1 MHTLNFRA
9 HHLPALRASAFLLL
23 TIFSAIRLQA
33 QVAPGQQ
40 YSAPAITSTEG
51 RVANYQPI
59 TNAGRLRWFVT
70 GTLGPQS
77 LTAGLFS
84 AGFGTALNRPKEY
97 GTHWDGFGD
106 RYGIRL
112 TGIATGNAMEAGF
125 GAIWGEDPRYFRA
138 EGQPFGGRLKNV
150 FKLTVAHYRRDGHL
164 APAYA
169 FYISTP
175 GNNFLSNTWRER
187 SEATTNAALLRT
199 LWGLLGRVGS
209 NAFQE
214 FWPDVRQHV
223 LHH

>member
-1 MHTLNFRA
+1 MYNVRDHQ
-9 HHLPALRASAFLLL
+9 LPALRAYVFFLLA
-23 TIFSAIRLQA
+23 IFSAATVVA
-33 QVAPGQQ
+33 QVTPGQQ
-40 YSAPAITSTEG
+40 YSGPGSGSTELKSS
-51 RVANYQPI
+51 NYRSI
-59 TNAGRLRWFVT
+59 TNAGRFRWFAT
-70 GTLGPQS
+70 STFDPQS

-84 AGFGTALNRPKEY
+84 AGIGTALNRPKEY

-138 EGQPFGGRLKNV
+138 EGQPFSGRLKNV
-150 FKLTVAHYRRDGHL
+150 FKLTVAHYRGDGHL

-175 GNNFLSNTWRER
+175 GNNFLSNTWREK

-199 LWGLLGRVGS
+199 LWGFLGRVGS
-209 NAFQE
+209 NAFEE

>member
-1 MHTLNFRA
+1 MHMFDVRTHRLLVL
-9 HHLPALRASAFLLL
+9 HSSAFFLLA
-23 TIFSAIRLQA
+23 FSFAMALEA
-33 QVAPGQQ
+33 QVSPGQQ
-40 YSAPAITSTEG
+40 YSAPAPTSTEA
-51 RVANYQPI
+51 RLANYQPI
-59 TNAGRLRWFVT
+59 STAGRFRWFAT
-70 GTLGPQS
+70 STIGPQS

-84 AGFGTALNRPKEY
+84 AGFGTALNRPTEY
-97 GTHWDGFGD
+97 GSHWDGFGD

-112 TGIATGNAMEAGF
+112 TGIATGNAMEAGL

-150 FKLTVAHYRRDGHL
+150 LKLSFAHYRRDGHL

-169 FYISTP
+169 FYVSTP
-175 GNNFLSNTWRER
+175 GNNFLSNTWREK

-199 LWGLLGRVGS
+199 LWGFLGRVGS

-223 LHH
+223 LRH

>member
-1 MHTLNFRA
+1 MYNVRA
-9 HHLPALRASAFLLL
+9 HHLAALRSFIFFLMA
-23 TIFSAIRLQA
+23 IFSAVGLEA
-33 QVAPGQQ
+33 QVSPGQQ
-40 YSAPAITSTEG
+40 YSAPVSTATESKLD
-51 RVANYQPI
+51 NYQPI
-59 TNAGRLRWFVT
+59 TNAGRLRWFAT
-70 GTLGPQS
+70 STLGPQS

-138 EGQPFGGRLKNV
+138 PGQPFSSRLKNV
-150 FKLTVAHYRRDGHL
+150 FKLSVAHYRPDGHL

-175 GNNFLSNTWRER
+175 SNNFLSNTWREK

-199 LWGLLGRVGS
+199 LWGFLGRVGS
-209 NAFQE
+209 NAFEE